1 MKKNNKGIT
10 LIALLLVIVILIM
23 LVGVFWM
30 HLENVFQLGEIAYKT
45 VTKQIDI
52 EKEINENE
60 KLIGT
65 TDVSGEGIII
75 DILDGKDL
83 IHQED
88 LIILIDELKNSGS
101 QAISVNGQ
109 RITNTTYLYCDG
121 TVILID
127 GVKIGNPF
135 NIKAIG
141 NKETI
146 YGALTRNKGYI
157 ETLKRDGL
165 EINIQ
170 KSDNVEI
177 AKTNKSELLEEFEN
191 KNNISKLY
199 KLNKISGKSSITGDG
214 IRIVIQENSAKLTA
228 LSFIQ
233 IVNDL
238 NSAGAEA
245 VSINGNRI
253 TNMTDMMDISS
264 TYVLVNSIA
273 IDAPFVIDVIGNQDK
288 IEEVLDYDNS
298 YITKI
303 KSKGNN
309 VYLSRVNNLRI
320 EEYIKKKDQDKMLIS
335 YLK

>member
-1 MKKNNKGIT
+1 MKKSNKGIS
-10 LIALLLVIVILIM
+10 LIKFLVITVIIIIVMSVLWIYFEDM
-23 LVGVFWM
+23 S
-30 HLENVFQLGEIAYKT
+30 QICQIAYKT

-52 EKEINENE
+52 EKEIQENE
-60 KLIGT
+60 KIIGA

-75 DILDGKDL
+75 NILDGKDL

-101 QAISVNGQ
+101 QAISVNEQ

-135 NIKAIG
+135 TIKAIG

-146 YGALTRNKGYI
+146 CGALSRNKGYI

-165 EINIQ
+165 EINIE
-170 KSDNVEI
+170 KSDNVQI
-177 AKTNKSELLEEFEN
+177 AKTNKSEILNYSEN

-199 KLNKISGKSSITGDG
+199 NLNKITGKSSMTGNG
-214 IRIVIQENSAKLTA
+214 VRIIIEENSAKLTA

-238 NSAGAEA
+238 NSAGAKA
-245 VSINGNRI
+245 ISINENRI

-264 TYVLVNSIA
+264 KYVLVNSIA
-273 IDAPFVIDVIGNQDK
+273 IDAPFVIDAIGNQDK
-288 IEEVLDYDNS
+288 IEEALGYNNS

-309 VYLSRVNNLRI
+309 VY
-320 EEYIKKKDQDKMLIS
+320 IKHINTLKIDKYVQKKDQDKMLVN

>member
-10 LIALLLVIVILIM
+10 LIVLLLVIIILIM
-23 LVGVFWM
+23 AVGVFWV
-30 HLENVFQLGEIAYKT
+30 HLENVFQLGKIAYQT
-45 VTKQIDI
+45 VTKQINI
-52 EKEINENE
+52 EEEIHENE

-65 TDVSGEGIII
+65 ADVSGEGIII

-177 AKTNKSELLEEFEN
+177 AKTNKTELLEEFEN
-191 KNNISKLY
+191 KNNISKLHE
-199 KLNKISGKSSITGDG
+199 LNKISGKSSMTGAG
-214 IRIVIQENSAKLTA
+214 LRIIIQENSAKLTA

-245 VSINGNRI
+245 ISINGNRI

-273 IDAPFVIDVIGNQDK
+273 IDAPFVIDVIGNQNK

-309 VYLSRVNNLRI
+309 VYMSRVNNLRI

>member
-1 MKKNNKGIT
+1 MKKNNKGIALIVFL
-10 LIALLLVIVILIM
+10 LIAVIIIIAMSIVWLYFDNISQIS
-23 LVGVFWM
+23 
-30 HLENVFQLGEIAYKT
+30 EIIYKT
-45 VTKQIDI
+45 ITKQIDI
-52 EKEINENE
+52 EKEIGENE
-60 KLIGT
+60 KIIGT
-65 TDVSGEGIII
+65 TNVSGEGVIIN
-75 DILDGKDL
+75 ILDGKDL

-88 LIILIDELKNSGS
+88 LIIILDELKNSGS
-101 QAISVNGQ
+101 QAISVNEQ
-109 RITNTTYLYCDG
+109 RITNSTYLYCDG
-121 TVILID
+121 AVILID

-135 NIKAIG
+135 TIKAIG
-141 NKETI
+141 DSETI

-165 EINIQ
+165 EINIEQ
-170 KSDNVEI
+170 SDNVQI
-177 AKTNKSELLEEFEN
+177 AKTNKKEILNNIEN

-199 KLNKISGKSSITGDG
+199 TLNKIAGKSSVTGKG
-214 IRIVIQENSAKLTA
+214 VRIIIEENLAKLTA

-264 TYVLVNSIA
+264 KYVLVNSIA

-288 IEEVLDYDNS
+288 IEEALDYDNS
-298 YITKI
+298 YVTKI
-303 KSKGNN
+303 ISKGNN
-309 VYLSRVNNLRI
+309 VYIKRISCLKI
-320 EEYIKKKDQDKMLIS
+320 EEYTQKKDQDKMLVN